1 MNKYSLPSYTIQ
13 LKLNMSPSLWDLNAM
28 SKNLVP
34 IRDAAYDVEAKNVEK
49 LVDRSDLKDAKKVIE
64 KIKGFKK

>member
-1 MNKYSLPSYTIQ
+1 MSKYKLPSYTIQ
-13 LKLNMSPSLWDLNAM
+13 MKSDMSPAQWNLDIM

-49 LVDRSDLKDAKKVIE
+49 LVDRSDLKDAKELIN
-64 KIKGFKK
+64 KIKSIKE